1 MNAKKNMEKKY
12 KEVLKQ
18 QVNQKKFIE
27 LQTCRFDESGS
38 VKKRVALREAIPE
51 KTPFNRHCPNWWE
64 TPLQKLNFPEINVY

>member
-27 LQTCRFDESGS
+27 L
-38 VKKRVALREAIPE
+38 
-51 KTPFNRHCPNWWE
+51 
-64 TPLQKLNFPEINVY
+64 INL

>member
-27 LQTCRFDESGS
+27 LQTCRFDEAGS
-38 VKKRVALREAIPE
+38 VKQRVALREAIPE
-51 KTPFNRHCPNWWE
+51 KTPF
-64 TPLQKLNFPEINVY
+64 Q